1 MKVNVTE
8 LLKKRLNKFDDNFK
22 HYGDDMAYL
31 TLTSRNDSTLKDLL
45 GVQLLRNSDKET
57 VAREI
62 ARLDLAILDNNV
74 LTDIIKLKSVY
85 IQDFE
90 QNPTVE
96 ESNAIKAIKRDIED
110 NLNKIVNPPKSWTY
124 TVSESAKLHFA
135 AIYVDVQAKKKFE
148 LPATK
153 TEFLKSHPELKEGD
167 LVYKS
172 IFRHREARDYSI
184 EEIIE
189 PRLQTAVFNPI
200 LEEHSDIYIK
210 KGDIEELYKGKYDNF
225 KVQVYLQTYEIGQG
239 PEPEEVEVDEEVVE
253 TVDVKPEE
261 VEASIEVDEM
271 IKDARTNQENASK
284 TDTSKD
290 DNEKDKD
297 SKKDDKKKDNNKSK
311 KDKKK
316 KSEKTENKKDKKKD
330 TSKKKDNKKK
340 NKKKK

>member
-45 GVQLLRNSDKET
+45 GIQLLRNSDKET

-210 KGDIEELYKGKYDNF
+210 KGDIEELYKGKYDDF

-261 VEASIEVDEM
+261 VEASIEVDEI
-271 IKDARTNQENASK
+271 IKEARVNQANTSK
-284 TDTSKD
+284 DDTSKD
-290 DNEKDKD
+290 KD
-297 SKKDDKKKDNNKSK
+297 SK

-330 TSKKKDNKKK
+330 ASKKKDNKKK
-340 NKKKK
+340 SKKKKK

>member
-45 GVQLLRNSDKET
+45 GIQLLRNSDKET

-124 TVSESAKLHFA
+124 TVSENAKLHFA

-189 PRLQTAVFNPI
+189 PRLQTAVFNPL

-210 KGDIEELYKGKYDNF
+210 KGDIEELYKGKYDDF

-261 VEASIEVDEM
+261 VEASIEVDEI
-271 IKDARTNQENASK
+271 IKEARVNQES
-284 TDTSKD
+284 TSKD
-290 DNEKDKD
+290 DNKKDKD
-297 SKKDDKKKDNNKSK
+297 SKKQDNNKSK

-316 KSEKTENKKDKKKD
+316 KSEKTGDKKDKKKD
-330 TSKKKDNKKK
+330 TSKKKDSKKK

>member
-45 GVQLLRNSDKET
+45 GIQLLRNSDKET

-210 KGDIEELYKGKYDNF
+210 KGDIEELYKGKYDDF

-239 PEPEEVEVDEEVVE
+239 SEPEEVEVDEEVVE

-261 VEASIEVDEM
+261 VEASIEVDEI
-271 IKDARTNQENASK
+271 IKEARVNQENTSK
-284 TDTSKD
+284 DDTSKD
-290 DNEKDKD
+290 KD
-297 SKKDDKKKDNNKSK
+297 SK

-330 TSKKKDNKKK
+330 ASKKKDNKKK
-340 NKKKK
+340 SKKKKK

>member
-8 LLKKRLNKFDDNFK
+8 LLKKRLNKFDYNFK

-45 GVQLLRNSDKET
+45 GIQLLRNSDKET

-210 KGDIEELYKGKYDNF
+210 KGDIEELYKGKYDDF

-239 PEPEEVEVDEEVVE
+239 PEPEELEVDEEVVE

-261 VEASIEVDEM
+261 VEASIEVDEI
-271 IKDARTNQENASK
+271 IKEARVNQANTSK
-284 TDTSKD
+284 DDTSKD
-290 DNEKDKD
+290 KN
-297 SKKDDKKKDNNKSK
+297 SK

-316 KSEKTENKKDKKKD
+316 KSEKTENKKDKKTD
-330 TSKKKDNKKK
+330 ASKKKDNKKK
-340 NKKKK
+340 SKKKKK

>member
-45 GVQLLRNSDKET
+45 GIQLLRNSDKET

-210 KGDIEELYKGKYDNF
+210 KGDIEELYKGKYDDF

-239 PEPEEVEVDEEVVE
+239 SE
-253 TVDVKPEE
+253 PEE
-261 VEASIEVDEM
+261 VEASIEVDEI
-271 IKDARTNQENASK
+271 IKEARVNQENTSK
-284 TDTSKD
+284 DDTSKD
-290 DNEKDKD
+290 KD
-297 SKKDDKKKDNNKSK
+297 SK

-330 TSKKKDNKKK
+330 ASKKKDNKKK
-340 NKKKK
+340 SKKKKK

>member
-135 AIYVDVQAKKKFE
+135 AIYVDVQAK
-148 LPATK
+148 
-153 TEFLKSHPELKEGD
+153 
-167 LVYKS
+167 
-172 IFRHREARDYSI
+172 
-184 EEIIE
+184 EI
-189 PRLQTAVFNPI
+189 RV
-200 LEEHSDIYIK
+200 
-210 KGDIEELYKGKYDNF
+210 
-225 KVQVYLQTYEIGQG
+225 
-239 PEPEEVEVDEEVVE
+239 
-253 TVDVKPEE
+253 
-261 VEASIEVDEM
+261 AS
-271 IKDARTNQENASK
+271 NEN
-284 TDTSKD
+284 
-290 DNEKDKD
+290 
-297 SKKDDKKKDNNKSK
+297 
-311 KDKKK
+311 
-316 KSEKTENKKDKKKD
+316 
-330 TSKKKDNKKK
+330 
-340 NKKKK
+340 